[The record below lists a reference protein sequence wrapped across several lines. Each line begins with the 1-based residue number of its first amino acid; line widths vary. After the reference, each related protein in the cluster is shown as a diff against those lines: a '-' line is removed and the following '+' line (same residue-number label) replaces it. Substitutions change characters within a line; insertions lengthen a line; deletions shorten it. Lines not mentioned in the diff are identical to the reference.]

1 MLFMLMSGLLTP
13 LDSMPQWAQWL
24 TVAFPPRWFVGIMR
38 AVYLKG
44 TTLAELAPDFL
55 ALGVVATFFSI
66 VAIVTYRKQK

>member
-1 MLFMLMSGLLTP
+1 
-13 LDSMPQWAQWL
+13 
-24 TVAFPPRWFVGIMR
+24 MR